1 MWKDFLN
8 IFRKSDLFTQA
19 LEESYAM
26 LDLDLSMFEASVET
40 LRRSDHS
47 QVALDVYALDKRIN
61 AYEREVRRKVFTH
74 LLVSGTHHLSSG
86 LILASIV
93 IDIERIGDYAKNIF
107 DLARSHPTRLHGA
120 SLEPEV
126 GAIETQVDDIFRK
139 TVRAFRAGDADQA
152 RLVMASYK
160 ETLSASCES
169 IVTRIVAGQVSDLS
183 AAEAAAVALYVRYL
197 KRIAAHSS
205 NIGTSLV
212 NPFHRL
218 GYKEKRGST
227 ESDVNH

>member
-8 IFRKSDLFTQA
+8 VFRKSDLFTQA

-26 LDLDLSMFEASVET
+26 LDLDLAMFEASIKT
-40 LRRSDHS
+40 LRHSDDS

-61 AYEREVRRKVFTH
+61 AYEREVRLKVFTH
-74 LLVSGTHHLSSG
+74 LLVSGAHNLSSG
-86 LILASIV
+86 LILVSVV
-93 IDIERIGDYAKNIF
+93 IDIERIGDYAKNIC

-126 GAIETQVDDIFRK
+126 AAIETQVDDIFRK
-139 TVRAFRAGDADQA
+139 TVQAFRTGDAEQA
-152 RLVMASYK
+152 RFVMADYK
-160 ETLSASCES
+160 ENLSASCES
-169 IVTRIVAGQVSDLS
+169 IVTRIVSGQVNDLS
-183 AAEAAAVALYVRYL
+183 PADAAAVALYVRYL
-197 KRIAAHSS
+197 KRIAAHSR

-218 GYKEKRGST
+218 GYKEKR
-227 ESDVNH
+227 DQPA